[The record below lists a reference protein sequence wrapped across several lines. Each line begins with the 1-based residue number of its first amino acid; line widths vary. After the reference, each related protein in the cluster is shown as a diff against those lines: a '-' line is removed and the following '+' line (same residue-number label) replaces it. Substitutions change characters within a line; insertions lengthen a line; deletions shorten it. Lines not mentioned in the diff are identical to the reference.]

1 MTYSPAL
8 SILMPVYK
16 GDHPGHFR
24 EALQSLVEQTQPA
37 EELLIVADGP
47 LTENLEAVLRE
58 YQAQHSS
65 IRVHRLDKNGGL
77 SRALNVGLKEVS
89 HDWVARMDADDICTA
104 ERLEKQRSYLRQ
116 HPELS
121 ILGSWI
127 AEFAHSSSEVR
138 AIRKLPEK
146 HDALLRY
153 ARWRCPF
160 NHMTVLY
167 KASAVRSVG
176 GYKNYGAVGDDYELW
191 ARLLIFGYRAANI
204 QEALVYARASED
216 FFGKR
221 RRGLKYLRNEWR
233 EVGDLYRLGLLG
245 PGHLIFHL
253 AVKTLVRLSPPWLV
267 RFFYRL
273 IRKTS

>member
-1 MTYSPAL
+1 
-8 SILMPVYK
+8 MPVYK
-16 GDHPGHFR
+16 GDDPDHFR
-24 EALQSLVEQTQPA
+24 ESLQSLVKQSQAA

-47 LTENLEAVLRE
+47 LTKKLEAVLSE
-58 YQAQHSS
+58 YQAHHSS
-65 IRVHRLDKNGGL
+65 IRVHRLTKNGGL
-77 SRALNVGLKEVS
+77 SRALNAGLKEVQ
-89 HDWVARMDADDICTA
+89 HEWVARMDADDICTT

-116 HPELS
+116 HPEIS

-127 AEFAHSSSEVR
+127 AEFSHSRSEIK
-138 AIRKLPEK
+138 AIRKLPEE

-160 NHMTVLY
+160 NHMTVVY
-167 KASAVRSVG
+167 KTSAVRSVG

-191 ARLLIFGYRAANI
+191 ARLLMSGYRAANI
-204 QEALVYARASED
+204 QEPLVYARASED

-221 RRGLKYLRNEWR
+221 RRGWKYLQHEWQ
-233 EVGDLYRLGLLG
+233 EVIDLYRLGLLG
-245 PGHLIFHL
+245 PGHLLFHL
-253 AVKTLVRLSPPWLV
+253 AVKTLVRLSPPGLV